1 MEVVAEVEMNSQ
13 KALVPEEGT
22 KPVFC
27 LPVMRCFTIGF
38 LLTEEPC
45 REYLADQ
52 PVESGDSAR

>member
-1 MEVVAEVEMNSQ
+1 MEVVAEVEMKSQ
-13 KALVPEEGT
+13 KAEEGT

-38 LLTEEPC
+38 LPTEEPC